1 MSSFWKYRVT
11 MTEIGKAVDR
21 VSWGVIIQEIL
32 NQQLNVE
39 ISHSEVW
46 NGNICLGF
54 LNIYGI

>member
-32 NQQLNVE
+32 N
-39 ISHSEVW
+39 
-46 NGNICLGF
+46 
-54 LNIYGI
+54 